1 MRYYKSRHSSERFS
15 SPLRQISVVVGG
27 LTCYLPNVHVT
38 KVNND
43 QLEIK

>member
-27 LTCYLPNVHVT
+27 LTCYLPNVT